1 MSAGNLYVPGSSR
14 VQEFSTAGASIRT
27 FDEGGSP
34 HGIATEPTS
43 GNLYVTDPAK
53 HRVAEFSS
61 EGSAIATFG
70 SAGSGS
76 GELSEPKGV
85 AMGSSGIAY
94 VADTGNQRLEEW
106 VLP

>member
-1 MSAGNLYVPGSSR
+1 VPELTR

-34 HGIATEPTS
+34 HGIATELSS
-43 GNLYVTDPAK
+43 GNLYVTEPGKD
-53 HRVAEFSS
+53 RVEEFSS
-61 EGSAIATFG
+61 AGSAIATFG

-76 GELSEPKGV
+76 GELSGPKGV
-85 AMGSSGIAY
+85 AVGSSGTVY